1 MKQITSTKFLGVQI
15 DENIHWDQQIE
26 HNAMFQG
33 KKLLEFKSLVLFYS
47 YLNYADIAWAS
58 TKRTQ
63 QKNVF
68 SIQMQVC

>member
-1 MKQITSTKFLGVQI
+1 
-15 DENIHWDQQIE
+15 
-26 HNAMFQG
+26 MFQG

-47 YLNYADIAWAS
+47 YLNYGDIAWAS

-68 SIQMQVC
+68 SIKMQAC

>member
-1 MKQITSTKFLGVQI
+1 
-15 DENIHWDQQIE
+15 
-26 HNAMFQG
+26 MFQG

-47 YLNYADIAWAS
+47 YLNYANIAWAS

-68 SIQMQVC
+68 SIKMQAC